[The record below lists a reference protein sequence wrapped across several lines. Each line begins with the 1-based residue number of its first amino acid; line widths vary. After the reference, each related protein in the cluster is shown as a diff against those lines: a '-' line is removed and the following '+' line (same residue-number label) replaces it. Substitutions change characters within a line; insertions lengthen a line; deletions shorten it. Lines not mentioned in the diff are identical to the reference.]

1 MDYLIPANTKKGQLI
16 LGLFRP
22 VDLILFGSGIL
33 VTLVFLLAIE
43 MTSTLVTIIILL
55 PALVTG
61 FLVVPVPY
69 YHNMLIVI
77 LELIDF
83 FKNQRKYEWKGW
95 CVSLGIKKQKYK
107 KIQ

>member
-16 LGLFRP
+16 FGMFRP

-33 VTLVFLLAIE
+33 ITLVLLLTIE
-43 MTSTLVTIIILL
+43 MSSSLVTIIILL

-69 YHNMLIVI
+69 YHNMLIII
-77 LELIDF
+77 LELIEF
-83 FKNQRKYEWKGW
+83 FRNQRRYEWKGW
-95 CVSLGIKKQKYK
+95 CIRVGSKRK
-107 KIQ
+107 